1 MMKDLITI
9 LFIIAILTSCSLFGG
24 GGDSRPDIPGK
35 IVFSAKDEAGT
46 SQIFTMK
53 ANGSDVKQLTHF
65 EVSEG
70 AYQPS
75 WSPDGQQILFSS
87 FKSGSSIGPALWV
100 IDADGSNPHLLYK
113 VEGSSRALE
122 GNHARW
128 SPDGTKVAFDLCLN
142 CQIRTNNDI
151 YLFDTQS
158 KQVTQLT
165 QDSASDTNPAWSPDG
180 QRIAFA
186 SDRDY
191 VDADTLRFRK
201 DLYLIDAAGSNL
213 QRLTGTGNV
222 TAPRWSPNGKII
234 AFEWNIQGN
243 EVFIYDLA
251 GRQIQKIETGFQFAG
266 NPLWNKDGNQ
276 LLIFGRV
283 TEQSK
288 PEARLI
294 NIESGSVKII
304 HKITLDK
311 IGRNYDWYN
320 D

>member
-1 MMKDLITI
+1 
-9 LFIIAILTSCSLFGG
+9 
-24 GGDSRPDIPGK
+24 
-35 IVFSAKDEAGT
+35 
-46 SQIFTMK
+46 
-53 ANGSDVKQLTHF
+53 
-65 EVSEG
+65 
-70 AYQPS
+70 
-75 WSPDGQQILFSS
+75 
-87 FKSGSSIGPALWV
+87 
-100 IDADGSNPHLLYK
+100 
-113 VEGSSRALE
+113 
-122 GNHARW
+122 
-128 SPDGTKVAFDLCLN
+128 
-142 CQIRTNNDI
+142 
-151 YLFDTQS
+151 
-158 KQVTQLT
+158 
-165 QDSASDTNPAWSPDG
+165 
-180 QRIAFA
+180 
-186 SDRDY
+186 

-201 DLYLIDAAGSNL
+201 DLYLIDADGSNL